1 MPPKPKP
8 ERASY
13 IGNQIEQFEQQQQAL
28 TENLNFQKIELIER
42 NKIQDLTYNGHT
54 MHNRISYSKLV
65 FLELVESIKEI
76 SKNGGGICGTGLL
89 NPIMLRRN
97 GSRLEIIHRRN
108 RLDALTYINAENI
121 PCVVCDNISDELAR
135 YMRTSENIN
144 RDNLNPFDETLSILE
159 YIQISCGFANLD
171 AVKSFINKIKNFS
184 TGKISTLS
192 NEEILLNGNVTT
204 VLKKIGKYDITTFAN
219 RLSILNLNE
228 KLVQAIKDERIDYT
242 RAKIIN
248 SKLKDEEK
256 IIKIIDYVEKN
267 KLSSKK
273 LSEYIEEEFLMTNK
287 NKKDEDVFS
296 FINDIKDVRKKISS
310 IKDKEKQAFVNEKMQ
325 EIEKLYSLIK
335 EQIN

>member
-42 NKIQDLTYNGHT
+42 SRIQDLTYNGHT

-97 GSRLEIIHRRN
+97 GSRLEIIHGRN

-192 NEEILLNGNVTT
+192 NEEILLNGNVSA

-219 RLSILNLNE
+219 RLSILNLTE

>member
-42 NKIQDLTYNGHT
+42 SRIQDLTYNGHT

-97 GSRLEIIHRRN
+97 GSRLEIIHGRN

-192 NEEILLNGNVTT
+192 NEEILLNGNVSA

>member
-13 IGNQIEQFEQQQQAL
+13 IGSQIEQFEQQQQAL

-42 NKIQDLTYNGHT
+42 SRIQDLTYNGHT

-97 GSRLEIIHRRN
+97 GSRLEIIHGRN
-108 RLDALTYINAENI
+108 RLDALIYMNSENV

-159 YIQISCGFANLD
+159 YIQISCGFTNLD

-192 NEEILLNGNVTT
+192 NEEILLNGNVSA

-287 NKKDEDVFS
+287 NKKDEEVFS

-310 IKDKEKQAFVNEKMQ
+310 IKDKEKQAFVNEKML

>member
-13 IGNQIEQFEQQQQAL
+13 IGSQIEQFEQQQQAL

-42 NKIQDLTYNGHT
+42 SRIQDLTYNGHT

-97 GSRLEIIHRRN
+97 GSRLEIIHGRN
-108 RLDALTYINAENI
+108 RLDALIYMNSENV

-159 YIQISCGFANLD
+159 YIQISCGFTNLD

-192 NEEILLNGNVTT
+192 NEEILLNGIVFV
-204 VLKKIGKYDITTFAN
+204 VLK
-219 RLSILNLNE
+219 
-228 KLVQAIKDERIDYT
+228 
-242 RAKIIN
+242 
-248 SKLKDEEK
+248 
-256 IIKIIDYVEKN
+256 
-267 KLSSKK
+267 
-273 LSEYIEEEFLMTNK
+273 
-287 NKKDEDVFS
+287 
-296 FINDIKDVRKKISS
+296 
-310 IKDKEKQAFVNEKMQ
+310 
-325 EIEKLYSLIK
+325 
-335 EQIN
+335 